1 MNLIATGASC
11 LSANKWEQKYPVT
24 EIRSLWHHPN
34 NLSLNAEHELII
46 YDTSII
52 VNHMEQTI
60 ALSEDQH

>member
-1 MNLIATGASC
+1 MGTEVSG
-11 LSANKWEQKYPVT
+11 VT
-24 EIRSLWHHPN
+24 EIRSLLHHPN

-52 VNHMEQTI
+52 VNHMKQTI

>member
-1 MNLIATGASC
+1 MGTEVSG
-11 LSANKWEQKYPVT
+11 VT

-34 NLSLNAEHELII
+34 NMSLNAEAEHELII

-52 VNHMEQTI
+52 VNHMKQTI

>member
-1 MNLIATGASC
+1 MGTEVSG
-11 LSANKWEQKYPVT
+11 VT

-52 VNHMEQTI
+52 VNHMKQTI